1 MKRNRFDRP
10 GCGLP
15 GFQTLMIIFSGL
27 ILSMTLAACSGVKE
41 TPQTQNEYRP
51 MSLPGQV
58 SHERLQALK
67 NEYPKGYYREPRQP
81 IAEEDKIRI
90 GIISFEGSG
99 SVASLADQI
108 TDYFT
113 TDLVQSGSFK
123 IYERNQ
129 MDKLVAEIELG
140 QTGILNDDTVQQVG
154 QMAGIELMVTGK
166 LSEIQGRQRIDVK
179 VINVRS
185 GRLVLAEKMDG
196 TVDPESISFFANR
209 IIDKL
214 RTKYYKR

>member
-1 MKRNRFDRP
+1 MKRNRLDRP
-10 GCGLP
+10 DFELP
-15 GFQTLMIIFSGL
+15 RFRSLIIFFSGL
-27 ILSMTLAACSGVKE
+27 LLFMTLAACSGVKE
-41 TPQTQNEYRP
+41 TPQTQNEYGP
-51 MSLPGQV
+51 MTLPGQV

-67 NEYPKGYYREPRQP
+67 NEYPKGYYREPNQP
-81 IAEEDKIRI
+81 IAEKDKIRI
-90 GIISFEGSG
+90 GIISFAGSG
-99 SVASLADQI
+99 NVASLADQVA
-108 TDYFT
+108 DYFT
-113 TDLVQSGSFK
+113 TDFVQSRSFK

-166 LSEIQGRQRIDVK
+166 VSDIQGRQRIDVK

-185 GRLVLAEKMDG
+185 GRLVLAEKMEG
-196 TVDPESISFFANR
+196 AVDPENISFFTNR

-214 RTKYYKR
+214 KARYYKR